1 MHAVR
6 CGRYF
11 DRDVNCIRDFFAKR
25 YGYESRKN
33 PRFSDIVREAQL
45 DTMVQASGFTKKKM
59 QEFEEMAAEHA
70 KMRGEA
76 EAGSEVYPP
85 GTMRA
90 WPVLRAGSKGLDIR
104 RNACVRK

>member
-1 MHAVR
+1 
-6 CGRYF
+6 
-11 DRDVNCIRDFFAKR
+11 VNCIRDFFAKR

-76 EAGSEVYPP
+76 EAGSEVCCPPTPPP

-90 WPVLRAGSKGLDIR
+90 CSSMRAGSIR
-104 RNACVRK
+104 TPPSPKA